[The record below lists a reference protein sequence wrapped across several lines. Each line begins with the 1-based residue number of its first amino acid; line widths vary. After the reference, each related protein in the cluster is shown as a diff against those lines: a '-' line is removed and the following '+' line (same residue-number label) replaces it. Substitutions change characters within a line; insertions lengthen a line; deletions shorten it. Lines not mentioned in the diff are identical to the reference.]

1 MGPPTPDRA
10 IYLDNAATTRPHP
23 SVVAA
28 MTAALD
34 SAWANPSS
42 RHPPGL
48 AARRVVED
56 ARATLSRYCGIEP
69 DGVVFTSGGTEANQL
84 AALGLPLR
92 SRATRIVTTNAEHP
106 SLARPLRARAGAE
119 IVEVAL
125 ATGGAVDLD
134 RLADALDERV
144 GLVALF
150 DGHNEIGSRNPFDA
164 IVPLVRSKSPRA
176 LIHVDSVQ
184 AFGKPRP
191 PPFAAGID
199 SASVSA
205 HKVHGPKGVGALLL
219 RTRTALAPQLLGG
232 GQEHD
237 RRSGTENVPGIAGLG
252 QAVALLAAATAAD
265 HAALRARRDRLLARL
280 RESIPE
286 IRPLCDGPAALPHI
300 LALVIPGVLAE
311 PLLHHLEGDGICASA
326 GAACHAGTKEI
337 SPALRAAGLRD
348 DEVRSVVRL
357 SLSRDTS
364 DAEIDVVAERLP
376 AHARKLRALGATR

>member
-1 MGPPTPDRA
+1 MSPPPPADA

-28 MTAALD
+28 MRTALETD
-34 SAWANPSS
+34 WANPSS

-48 AARRVVED
+48 AARRQIDD
-56 ARATLSRYCGIEP
+56 ARIALASYCGIAPE
-69 DGVVFTSGGTEANQL
+69 GVVFTSGGTEANQL

-106 SLARPLRARAGAE
+106 SLARPLRARTGAE
-119 IVEVAL
+119 LVEVAL
-125 ATGGAVDLD
+125 GSDGAVDLG
-134 RLADALDERV
+134 RLAAALDERV

-150 DGHNEIGSRNPFDA
+150 DGHNEIGSRNPFER
-164 IVPLVRSKSPRA
+164 IVPLVRSKAPRA

-184 AFGKPRP
+184 ALGKPSP

-199 SASVSA
+199 SASISA
-205 HKVHGPKGVGALLL
+205 HKIHGPKGAGALLL
-219 RTRTALAPQLLGG
+219 ATKTTLAPQLLGG

-252 QAVALLAAATAAD
+252 QAIRLLAAATAAD
-265 HAALRARRDRLLARL
+265 HAALRARRERLLARL
-280 RESIPE
+280 RASLPD
-286 IRPLCDGPAALPHI
+286 IRPLCDGASALPHI

-311 PLLHHLEGDGICASA
+311 PLLHHLEADGICASA
-326 GAACHAGTKEI
+326 GAACHAGAKEV

-348 DEVRSVVRL
+348 DDVRSVVRL
-357 SLSRDTS
+357 SLCRETT
-364 DAEIDVVAERLP
+364 DAEIDTVAERLP
-376 AHARKLRALGATR
+376 AHARKLRALGASR

>member
-1 MGPPTPDRA
+1 MIPPTPADP
-10 IYLDNAATTRPHP
+10 IYFDNAATTRPHP

-28 MTAALD
+28 MAAALET
-34 SAWANPSS
+34 AWANPSS

-48 AARRVVED
+48 AARRLIED
-56 ARATLSRYCGIEP
+56 ARSALASYSGIEP
-69 DGVVFTSGGTEANQL
+69 EGVVFTSGGTEANQL

-106 SLARPLRARAGAE
+106 SLARPLRARPGAE

-125 ATGGAVDLD
+125 GGDGAIDLE
-134 RLADALDERV
+134 RLASALDERV

-150 DGHNEIGSRNPFDA
+150 DGHNEIGSRNPLDA
-164 IVPLVRSKSPRA
+164 IVPLVRSRSPRA

-184 AFGKPRP
+184 ALGKPSP

-199 SASVSA
+199 SAAISA
-205 HKVHGPKGVGALLL
+205 HKIHGPKGAGALLL
-219 RTRTALAPQLLGG
+219 RTRTTLAPQLLGG

-252 QAVALLAAATAAD
+252 QAVRLLAAATAAD
-265 HAALRARRDRLLARL
+265 HAALLARRDRLLALL
-280 RESIPE
+280 RAALPE
-286 IRPLCDGPAALPHI
+286 IRPLCDGPRSLPHI

-326 GAACHAGTKEI
+326 GAACHAGTKEV
-337 SPALRAAGLRD
+337 SPALRAAGLRE

-357 SLSRDTS
+357 SLSRQTT
-364 DAEIDVVAERLP
+364 DAEVDFVAERLP
-376 AHARKLRALGATR
+376 ALARKLRALGATR